1 MKKIKLFIIPVLFLI
16 FAGIFMSSTPV
27 KVMPTGDSL
36 TAQNTPGYRGY
47 LFQMFKDSGFVV
59 DFVGGHNSI
68 PTDPLNTDGDNSGFG
83 GYVIGPDSSALD
95 PSHGGK
101 GTASITWELDHH
113 ENIMSKGAEV
123 MILMIG
129 VNDFWNNKNT
139 AYNPKNVGAI
149 RLDTLVEKIYRLSP
163 NIKLI
168 VSNLT
173 PARWNLTGADYAK
186 FNAGVPIIVQKQK
199 DKGRACFFV
208 DNCKGD
214 FVTNDYND
222 DIHFNSSG
230 YKKLAKNFYSV
241 LAPVLKSMANTATN
255 NVKSSKISLFP
266 NPATDKITIKG
277 TIGKIEITNL
287 FGKTIQT
294 IKNYTG
300 ESINLNGLNSG
311 IYIAK
316 TENGALQFIK
326 L

>member
-1 MKKIKLFIIPVLFLI
+1 
-16 FAGIFMSSTPV
+16 MSATPV

-36 TAQNTPGYRGY
+36 TAQNSPGYRGY
-47 LFQMFKDSGFVV
+47 LFQMLKDSGFVV

-95 PSHGGK
+95 PSRGGK

-139 AYNPKNVGAI
+139 AYNPKTVGAI

-173 PARWNLTGADYAK
+173 PARWNLAGADYAK
-186 FNAGVPIIVQKQK
+186 FNADVPVIVQKQK
-199 DKGRACFFV
+199 DKGRACYFV
-208 DNCKGD
+208 NNCKGD
-214 FVTNDYND
+214 FVTADYID
-222 DIHFNSSG
+222 DIHFVSSG
-230 YKKLAKNFYSV
+230 YKKLAKNFYNV

-255 NVKSSKISLFP
+255 NVKSGKICLFP
-266 NPATDKITIKG
+266 NPATDNITIKE
-277 TIGKIEITNL
+277 TVGKIEITNL
-287 FGKTIQT
+287 LGETIKTIN
-294 IKNYTG
+294 NYNG
-300 ESINLNGLNSG
+300 ESINLNRLNSG

-316 TENGALQFIK
+316 TENGAFQFIK